1 MISYLISKEHF
12 SNEMLTFTNG
22 GFEYVCTM
30 GDFIDREHK
39 LITSRNVERI
49 ISQCAG
55 SFEGDSIDLTTNL
68 LVADSLETA
77 ISLIN
82 SEDKYTPTTK
92 VDISNNE
99 ITLDVQQICITRIE
113 YDESKIS
120 NFKDFSFKDL
130 EDWEDIKSFT
140 GDCVFS
146 DEQWNKLNF

>member
-49 ISQCAG
+49 ISQCAD

-68 LVADSLETA
+68 LVVDSLETA

-92 VDISNNE
+92 VDISDNK
-99 ITLDVQQICITRIE
+99 IILDVQQVCITRIE
-113 YDESKIS
+113 YDKSKIS

-140 GDCVFS
+140 SDCVFS
-146 DEQWNKLNF
+146 DAQWNKLNF